1 MAHAK
6 DHIHRSPEEAL
17 FYEYLKNGDDFS
29 KIEIYRLAKFWYQ
42 KAIETGIQPELLA
55 NRMDELNKKIAFE
68 RKVITILATIV
79 AAIVVVVVITQI

>member
-1 MAHAK
+1 MAHAEE
-6 DHIHRSPEEAL
+6 HIHRSPEEEL

-68 RKVITILATIV
+68 RKVISILATIA

>member
-1 MAHAK
+1 MAHAE

-42 KAIETGIQPELLA
+42 KAIETGIQPELLT

-68 RKVITILATIV
+68 RKVITILATIA

>member
-1 MAHAK
+1 MAQAE
-6 DHIHRSPEEAL
+6 DHIHRSPEEEL

-55 NRMDELNKKIAFE
+55 NRIEELNIKIAFE
-68 RKVITILATIV
+68 RKVISILATIA
-79 AAIVVVVVITQI
+79 AAIVVVVFMTRI